1 MRIGLAQIDMG
12 FEHKQYARTLCHE
25 MILTGAKENVD
36 FMVFPEM
43 TLTGFTVN
51 SPRKVSAKRLILTF
65 YGKTALIA
73 RYVWTAPLEKP
84 AREVYCVLECLK
96 KRSRNFRGTLNS

>member
-51 SPRKVSAKRLILTF
+51 VKELGEAFETSETIQFLSCITWQSVSA
-65 YGKTALIA
+65 
-73 RYVWTAPLEKP
+73 
-84 AREVYCVLECLK
+84 CLLWIPK
-96 KRSRNFRGTLNS
+96 S